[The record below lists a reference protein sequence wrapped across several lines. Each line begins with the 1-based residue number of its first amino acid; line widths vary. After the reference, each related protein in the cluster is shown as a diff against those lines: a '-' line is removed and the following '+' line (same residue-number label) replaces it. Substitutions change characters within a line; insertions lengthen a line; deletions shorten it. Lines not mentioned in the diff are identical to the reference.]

1 MACRTACIVT
11 ELQIEVRVDDPTKYK
26 MLTEHMERLKVLVA
40 FDKNN
45 EGSSVFTVTEAGLR
59 DLTDF
64 AQDYLDVTQL
74 FFRIAGETEWR
85 TFAQVDEVFAS
96 QWIDDLIQQERVI
109 SYYQPIVDAE
119 SAVYGYE
126 LLARF
131 HSPKGRMIYPDE
143 AFAAARA
150 RGRLYALDRLCRIT
164 AVRHAAPLINQKAF
178 INFVPTS
185 IYSPEFC
192 LQSTVA
198 VANQFNIDPYQLVFE
213 VVETDKVDDVE
224 HLKTILRY
232 YREKGFHYALD
243 DVGEGFSTVEL
254 LSELQ
259 PHYMKLD
266 RSFVDGVAIDSKK
279 QKNAEMFL
287 MKAKESG
294 SVPLAEGI
302 EREEDFKWLKEK
314 GYQLFQGYFFG
325 KPAPSPL

>member
-1 MACRTACIVT
+1 MVCRNACIVT
-11 ELQIEVRVDDPTKYK
+11 DLQIEVKVDDLTQRR
-26 MLTEHMERLKVLVA
+26 MLTEHMERLHVLMA
-40 FDKNN
+40 FDVEN
-45 EGSSVFTVTEAGLR
+45 SPVFTVTEAGLR
-59 DLTDF
+59 DLADF
-64 AQDYLDVTQL
+64 AQDYLDVKQL
-74 FFRIAGETEWR
+74 SFRILGEPTWRSLTE
-85 TFAQVDEVFAS
+85 VDEVFTS

-119 SAVYGYE
+119 GSVFGYE

-131 HSPKGRMIYPDE
+131 HSPEGRMIYPDE

-164 AVRHAAPLINQKAF
+164 GVRHAAPLKNKKAF

-198 VANQFNIDPYQLVFE
+198 VAEQFHIDPFQLVFE

-224 HLKTILRY
+224 HLKKILRY
-232 YREKGFHYALD
+232 YRDKGFHYALD
-243 DVGEGFSTVEL
+243 DVGEGYSTVEL
-254 LSELQ
+254 LADLQ

-266 RSFVDGVAIDSKK
+266 RSFVDGVAYDTQK
-279 QKNAEMFL
+279 QENAEMFL
-287 MKAKESG
+287 TKAKESG

-302 EREEDFKWLKEK
+302 EREEDFQWLKEK

>member
-1 MACRTACIVT
+1 MPCRTACIVT
-11 ELQIEVRVDDPTKYK
+11 DLQIEVKVEDFIQIE
-26 MLTEHMERLKVLVA
+26 MLRNHMERLHVLRTFA
-40 FDKNN
+40 GED
-45 EGSSVFTVTEAGLR
+45 SSVFTVTEVGLR

-64 AQDYLDVTQL
+64 AHDYLDVKKM
-74 FFRIAGETEWR
+74 FFRISGETPWR
-85 TFAQVDEVFAS
+85 LLSEVDEVFTS
-96 QWIDDLIQQERVI
+96 EWIDDLIQQERVI
-109 SYYQPIVDAE
+109 SYYQPIVDTE
-119 SAVYGYE
+119 CTVYGYE

-131 HSPKGRMIYPDE
+131 HSPEGRMIYPDE

-213 VVETDKVDDVE
+213 VVETDQVDDVE
-224 HLKTILRY
+224 HLKSILRY
-232 YREKGFHYALD
+232 YRDKGFHYALD
-243 DVGEGFSTVEL
+243 DVGEGYSTVEML
-254 LSELQ
+254 ADLR

-266 RSFVDGVAIDSKK
+266 RSFVDGVAMDVVK
-279 QKNAEMFL
+279 QEKAEMFL
-287 MKAKESG
+287 AKAKESG

-302 EREEDFKWLKEK
+302 EQEEDFNWLKEK

>member
-1 MACRTACIVT
+1 
-11 ELQIEVRVDDPTKYK
+11 
-26 MLTEHMERLKVLVA
+26 MLLEHMERLHALGT
-40 FDKNN
+40 FN
-45 EGSSVFTVTEAGLR
+45 EENSSVFTVNESGLR

-64 AQDYLDVTQL
+64 ARDFLDMKKL
-74 FFRIAGETEWR
+74 YFRISGEGTWR
-85 TFAQVDEVFAS
+85 SLIEVDEVFTS

-109 SYYQPIVDAE
+109 SFYQPIVDAE
-119 SAVYGYE
+119 RAVFGYE

-131 HSPKGRMIYPDE
+131 HSPDGRMIYPDE
-143 AFAAARA
+143 AFAAARS

-164 AVRHAAPLINQKAF
+164 AVRHAAPLINKKAF

-198 VANQFNIDPYQLVFE
+198 VAEQFNIDPFQLVFE

-232 YREKGFHYALD
+232 YRDKGFNYALD
-243 DVGEGFSTVEL
+243 DVGEGYSTVEL
-254 LSELQ
+254 LSDLK

-266 RSFVDGVAIDSKK
+266 RSFVDGVSLDVKK
-279 QKNAEMFL
+279 QKNAELFL

-302 EREEDFKWLKEK
+302 EREEDFEWLKKK

-325 KPAPSPL
+325 KPALSPL

>member
-1 MACRTACIVT
+1 MGCRAACIVT
-11 ELQIEVRVDDPTKYK
+11 DLLFEVKIEDEASRGMLVKYI
-26 MLTEHMERLKVLVA
+26 ERL
-40 FDKNN
+40 
-45 EGSSVFTVTEAGLR
+45 EAQTSNLRDDDMMITMSEVGLR
-59 DLTDF
+59 ELADF
-64 AQDYLDVTQL
+64 TKDYLDETL
-74 FFRIAGETEWR
+74 LHFRVVGELVWR
-85 TFAQVDEVFAS
+85 PFSQVNEVFAS
-96 QWIDDLIQQERVI
+96 QWIDELIQNERVI
-109 SYYQPIVDAE
+109 SYYQPIVDTE
-119 SAVYGYE
+119 CTIFGYE

-131 HSPKGRMIYPDE
+131 HSPEGEMIYPDE

-164 AVRHAAPLINQKAF
+164 AVRHAAPLINVKAF

-213 VVETDKVDDVE
+213 VVETDKVEDVE

-254 LSELQ
+254 LAELQ
-259 PHYMKLD
+259 PNYMKLD
-266 RSFVDGVAIDSKK
+266 RSYVDGVSSDTKK
-279 QKNAEMFL
+279 QANAELFL
-287 MKAKESG
+287 TKAKESG

-302 EREEDFKWLKEK
+302 ETKEDFEWLKSK
-314 GYQLFQGYFFG
+314 GYELFQGYFFG

>member
-11 ELQIEVRVDDPTKYK
+11 DLQIEVKVDDLTQRK
-26 MLTEHMERLKVLVA
+26 MLTEHMDRQHFLGA
-40 FDKNN
+40 FDGEN
-45 EGSSVFTVTEAGLR
+45 SSVFTVTEAGLH

-64 AQDYLDVTQL
+64 AQDYLDATKL
-74 FFRIAGETEWR
+74 FFRISGETPWR
-85 TFAQVDEVFAS
+85 PLSEVGELFTS

-119 SAVYGYE
+119 CSVYGYE

-131 HSPKGRMIYPDE
+131 HSPEGRMIYPDE

-164 AVRHAAPLINQKAF
+164 AVRHAAPLINLKAF

-198 VANQFNIDPYQLVFE
+198 VAEQFHIDPFQLVFE

-224 HLKTILRY
+224 HLKKILRY
-232 YREKGFHYALD
+232 YRDKGFHYALD
-243 DVGEGFSTVEL
+243 DVGEGYSTVEL
-254 LSELQ
+254 LTDLQ

-266 RSFVDGVAIDSKK
+266 RSFVDGVACDMKK
-279 QKNAEMFL
+279 QENAEMFL
-287 MKAKESG
+287 TKAKESG

-314 GYQLFQGYFFG
+314 GYELFQGYFFG

>member
-1 MACRTACIVT
+1 MPCRTACIVT
-11 ELQIEVRVDDPTKYK
+11 DLQIEVKIEDLIQLK
-26 MLTEHMERLKVLVA
+26 MLTEHMERLHVLQA
-40 FDKNN
+40 FDG
-45 EGSSVFTVTEAGLR
+45 EESSVITVTESGLR

-64 AQDYLDVTQL
+64 ARDYLDVREL
-74 FFRIAGETEWR
+74 FFRVSGENHWR
-85 TFAQVDEVFAS
+85 PLSEVEELLTS

-109 SYYQPIVDAE
+109 SYYQPIVDTE
-119 SAVYGYE
+119 CSIYGYE

-131 HSPKGRMIYPDE
+131 HSPEGQMIYPDE

-213 VVETDKVDDVE
+213 VVETDQVEDVE

-243 DVGEGFSTVEL
+243 DVGEGYSTVEL
-254 LSELQ
+254 LSDLQ

-266 RSFVDGVAIDSKK
+266 RSFVDGVALDPNK
-279 QKNAEMFL
+279 QEKAKMFL
-287 MKAKESG
+287 TKAKESG

-302 EREEDFKWLKEK
+302 EQEEDFKWLKER

>member
-1 MACRTACIVT
+1 MTCKTACIVT
-11 ELQIEVRVDDPTKYK
+11 DLQIEVKVDDLTQHK
-26 MLTEHMERLKVLVA
+26 MLKEHMERLHVLGA
-40 FDKNN
+40 FDGEN
-45 EGSSVFTVTEAGLR
+45 SSVFTVNEAGLR

-64 AQDYLDVTQL
+64 ARDFLDVKKL
-74 FFRIAGETEWR
+74 YFRISGEAPWR
-85 TFAQVDEVFAS
+85 SLLEVDEVFTS

-109 SYYQPIVDAE
+109 SFYQPIVDAE
-119 SAVYGYE
+119 CSVFGYE

-131 HSPKGRMIYPDE
+131 HSPEGRMIYPDE

-164 AVRHAAPLINQKAF
+164 AVRHAAPLINLKAF

-198 VANQFNIDPYQLVFE
+198 VAEQFNIDPFQLVFE

-224 HLKTILRY
+224 HLKKILRY
-232 YREKGFHYALD
+232 YRDKGFNYALD
-243 DVGEGFSTVEL
+243 DVGEGYSTVEL
-254 LSELQ
+254 LSDLK

-266 RSFVDGVAIDSKK
+266 RSFVDGVSLDVKK
-279 QKNAEMFL
+279 QENAEMFL
-287 MKAKESG
+287 TKAKESG

-302 EREEDFKWLKEK
+302 EREEDFEWLKEK

-325 KPAPSPL
+325 KPALSPL